1 MPKSRASYL
10 KRQREIANK
19 EKRQAKLQRRL
30 DRRAAAD
37 EPPRAPESAPDAP
50 VVDQDEA
57 DEGAAAVP
65 GAAHRDRDAL

>member
-37 EPPRAPESAPDAP
+37 EPPRAPELAEAP
-50 VVDQDEA
+50 VVDQEA
-57 DEGAAAVP
+57 DEDAAAVP
-65 GAAHRDRDAL
+65 SAARRDSDAL